1 MPNLMGY
8 YFPKTNRCVLF
19 EVGGGGT
26 ASTDWS
32 ETERTIVHEA
42 VHQLAFNT
50 GVHERLADN
59 PQWIVEGLATMF
71 EERAV
76 FDSRSASRSLVS
88 RVNTQQ
94 MATLQRLI
102 ADPAALESQ

>member
-19 EVGGGGT
+19 EVGGGT

-42 VHQLAFNT
+42 VHQLAYNT
-50 GVHERLADN
+50 AFTNDWRTIHNG
-59 PQWIVEGLATMF
+59 
-71 EERAV
+71 
-76 FDSRSASRSLVS
+76 
-88 RVNTQQ
+88 
-94 MATLQRLI
+94 
-102 ADPAALESQ
+102 